1 MRDALN
7 DMWRTVATFAPK
19 LVAFLLIL
27 IIGLIVAKLIA
38 KAVDKILERVGFDRA
53 VERGGIKTALSKSQY
68 DASSIVG
75 KIVYYALVLFV
86 LQLAFGV
93 FGANPISNL
102 IAGVIAF
109 LPKLLVALIIVVVAT
124 AIAAA
129 VRDLLSNTLS
139 GLSYGKMLANIAS
152 IAIIA
157 LGVIAGLN
165 QVGIAL
171 TVTLPVLVAVL
182 GTVGGILVVGVGGGL
197 IKPMQGR
204 WEHYLNKA
212 EEETRRGRGDVAPSS
227 SPARGQDFS
236 GQVVSSGAPGNNAP
250 AQGGQS
256 QPVARSN
263 NI

>member
-7 DMWRTVATFAPK
+7 DMWRSVATFAPK

-93 FGANPISNL
+93 FGANPISDL

-139 GLSYGKMLANIAS
+139 GLSYGRMLANIAS

-157 LGVIAGLN
+157 LGVIAALN

-212 EEETRRGRGDVAPSS
+212 EEETRSSRGDVAPSS
-227 SPARGQDFS
+227 SSNRGQDS
-236 GQVVSSGAPGNNAP
+236 RGEIVSSGAPGTRP
-250 AQGGQS
+250 AQVGQTH
-256 QPVARSN
+256 PVAPTN